1 MSVDITPINP
11 SLIINGCTGIVEKA
25 LKTKSREFN
34 RTLFRMEDDQSMIV
48 LIKLCLM
55 SEDTKSIQDI
65 LQNVNYL
72 IAPKGKLSKSKT
84 HDLEIIMRNF
94 ILDAMHVPKQIN
106 DINLEIGKNGHNR
119 YTIGIIHVH
128 GILASPATKP
138 KYVFSQIDKMD
149 IEKDIEKDDPSFWL
163 LLVDYSKL
171 VDKRSDPTEKTVE
184 SKSKLAILSNKT
196 GIFYKQDE
204 VDDLLR
210 KYKIDTQDWNKTDPE
225 PIHRKYSKTPL
236 AAGKFSRLK
245 HAVGKRVHKVMKR
258 VDRARNKTVSL
269 SKSKGTFTR
278 IRVEPKKNAK
288 EVMTLIKSKY
298 PNVLADPQSASTNW
312 GRFRDHVGWLTKQQ
326 RAKKQ
331 YLALSTYLP
340 RERDKQDQND
350 EL

>member
-55 SEDTKSIQDI
+55 SKNTESIQDI

-72 IAPKGKLSKSKT
+72 IAPEGKLSESKA
-84 HDLEIIMRNF
+84 HDLEIILRNF
-94 ILDAMHVPKQIN
+94 ILDATHVPKQIYN
-106 DINLEIGKNGHNR
+106 INLEIRNNGHNQ
-119 YTIGIIHVH
+119 YTIGIIHVL
-128 GILASPATKP
+128 GILDSPATKP
-138 KYVFSQIDKMD
+138 KYVFSSLIYEMD
-149 IEKDIEKDDPSFWL
+149 TVNKNRSSWL

-171 VDKRSDPTEKTVE
+171 VDKRNDPTEKTVE

-204 VDDLLR
+204 VDNLLR
-210 KYKIDTQDWNKTDPE
+210 KYKIDTQDWNKTHPE

-236 AAGKFSRLK
+236 AAGKISRLK

-278 IRVEPKKNAK
+278 IRVEPEKNAK
-288 EVMTLIKSKY
+288 EVMTLMKSKY

-312 GRFRDHVGWLTKQQ
+312 GRFRDHVGWLTKQE

-331 YLALSTYLP
+331 YSALSKYLP